1 MMNSSGNI
9 MLTNNFKNSN
19 YEISKFGL
27 GTVQFGLDYGFTKR
41 KTQDEVNNI
50 LQTAADNGITLID
63 TAREYGDSEDKIGIF
78 MENYKNNFVVA
89 TKLRLIEDLNDLTY
103 AKIKDNVYQSV
114 EESLEKLKLNKI
126 PILQLHQTIDE
137 IYKNENFW
145 TVINQLKEDNLID
158 LFGVSVYELPE
169 TKFVIQNYNECVDFF
184 QIPYNIFDRRF
195 DDIQGE
201 LNKNAIG
208 LISRSTFLK
217 GIIPC
222 RIDEI
227 PECLNDI
234 KPFKKELQFLA
245 SKCNC
250 SVADLASVFVY
261 YNKYINSTILGVNSS
276 EELENNIKSI
286 DKFDENLLNA
296 IDFDNLRIDDD
307 YLIDPRKWDNF

>member
-1 MMNSSGNI
+1 MWI
-9 MLTNNFKNSN
+9 WVVEMLMNNFKKSN

-41 KTQDEVNNI
+41 KTQEEVNSI
-50 LQTAADNGITLID
+50 LQTAVGNEVTLID
-63 TAREYGDSEDKIGIF
+63 TAREYGDSEDKIGNF

-89 TKLRLIEDLNDLTY
+89 TKLHLIDDLSNLNY
-103 AKIKDNVYQSV
+103 FNLKNNVYKSV

-137 IYKNENFW
+137 IYKNDDFW
-145 TVINQLKEDNLID
+145 RVIGQLKEDKLID

-169 TKFVIQNYNECVDFF
+169 TKFITQYHSDSVDFF

-195 DDIQGE
+195 DDVQKE
-201 LNKNAIG
+201 LDENSIG
-208 LISRSTFLK
+208 LVSRSTFLK

-222 RIDEI
+222 DINET

-234 KPFKKELQFLA
+234 KPFKIKLQDLSDEFE
-245 SKCNC
+245 C
-250 SVADLASVFVY
+250 SVADLASIFVY
-261 YNKYINSTILGVNSS
+261 YNNYINSTILGVNSP
-276 EELENNIKSI
+276 EELENNIKSV
-286 DKFDENLLNA
+286 DKFDETLLND
-296 IDFDNLRIDDD
+296 IDFDDLRINDD